1 MSGETITEEVF
12 AILGGDIMAN
22 EIKARLIHQEL
33 VAEGQENRDSD
44 FSWKD
49 AYTDRD
55 RGWLQFNDRVLSEA
69 TDPRN
74 PLLERLKFLAI
85 FSSNLDEFFQ
95 KRIGLLRTRS
105 EAEQLKNRVIG
116 SVSIQQRIQEMRKQI
131 LPMLDRRA
139 ECFHDD
145 LLPQLSDNGIYL
157 KEWQDLSE
165 RQREYA
171 NRYFHN
177 NVYPALTPLAL
188 DPGHPFPYMSNLS
201 TSLGFVLRVP
211 DSEENLFARV
221 KVPNIIPLWLQLEP
235 DSDEPLS
242 YVRLQDV
249 IHHNAE
255 SLFPGMMIVDSTLF
269 RITRN
274 AEVEIDDDDE
284 SESIRAIV
292 AEELRQRKFEPVVR
306 LELAENPNPWVR
318 SLLMQQ
324 FELTENDVYEVPGE
338 LDYTGMWPLASLDIK
353 ALRDEPWNPITPAD
367 LAGDEADIFS
377 VIKAGDFLVHHP
389 FESFD
394 ASVEHFI
401 RSAANDPKV
410 IAIKMTVYRVGDDTP
425 FVRSL
430 IRAAETGKQ
439 VACLIELKARFD
451 EERNLHWAKE
461 LEKIGAHVVYGVL
474 GLKTHTKIAL
484 VVRQES
490 DGIRCYAHVGTG
502 NYHVKTA
509 RLYTD
514 LGLFT
519 CDPEI
524 TNDVVN
530 LFHALTGRSREPEFR
545 KLLVAPSNMRER
557 FLEMVQRE
565 IENHQAGKPALIVVK
580 VNQLEDPE
588 MCQAIV
594 SASQAGVRIEL
605 LVRGFSC
612 LRAGVPGL
620 TENVTIR
627 SIIGRFLEHSRIFY
641 FANGSDD
648 PLDGEY
654 YIGSADW
661 MQRNLSNRVEAIT
674 PIKLRA
680 HKERLWEIIDVML
693 KDKRQAWLM
702 LPDGSYEQARSSD
715 QDPDISR
722 LGTHRTLML
731 FSQQRIK
738 ERIK

>member
-1 MSGETITEEVF
+1 MTQEIT
-12 AILGGDIMAN
+12 
-22 EIKARLIHQEL
+22 ARLIDQNLKTTSSETDL
-33 VAEGQENRDSD
+33 TDT
-44 FSWKD
+44 SWRD
-49 AYTDRD
+49 AYSDRD
-55 RGWLQFNDRVLSEA
+55 LGWLQFNARVLHEA
-69 TDPRN
+69 LDPRN
-74 PLLERLKFLAI
+74 PALERVKFLAI
-85 FSSNLDEFFQ
+85 FTSNLDEFFM

-105 EAEQLKNRVIG
+105 QAERLKNKVIG
-116 SVSIQQRIQEMRKQI
+116 PVPVQQRLQEMRQVI
-131 LPMLDRRA
+131 IPMLKKRA
-139 ECFHDD
+139 NCFLKD
-145 LLPQLSDNGIYL
+145 LRPLLSEHSIHLLDWDQLSESQQE
-157 KEWQDLSE
+157 K
-165 RQREYA
+165 A
-171 NRYFHN
+171 NLFFNR

-221 KVPNIIPLWLQLEP
+221 KVPNILPQWIQL
-235 DSDEPLS
+235 DSEMDDARSYIRLS
-242 YVRLQDV
+242 DL
-249 IHHNAE
+249 IHNNAE
-255 SLFPGMMIVDSTLF
+255 KLFPGMTIIDSTLF

-274 AEVEIDDDDE
+274 SEVEIEDDDD
-284 SESIRAIV
+284 SESIRTIV

-306 LELAENPNPWVR
+306 LELSEDPNPWVR
-318 SLLMQQ
+318 SLLMHQ
-324 FELTENDVYEVPGE
+324 FDLSEDDVYEVPGE
-338 LDYTGMWPLASLDIK
+338 LDYAGMWPLASLDIK
-353 ALRDEPWNPITPAD
+353 ELRDEPWNPIVPAD
-367 LAGDEADIFS
+367 LAGEEADIFS
-377 VIKAGDFLVHHP
+377 VIKSGDFLVHHP
-389 FESFD
+389 YESFD
-394 ASVEHFI
+394 ASVEQFI
-401 RSAANDPKV
+401 RAAANDPKV

-490 DGIRCYAHVGTG
+490 DGIRCYAHIGTG

-519 CDPEI
+519 CDPML
-524 TNDVVN
+524 TTDVVN
-530 LFHALTGRSREPEFR
+530 LFHALTGRSREPSFQ
-545 KLLVAPSNMRER
+545 KLLVAPTNMREQ
-557 FLEMVQRE
+557 FLEKIRRE
-565 IENHQAGKPALIVVK
+565 IENKKSGKPAMIIIK

-594 SASQAGVRIEL
+594 AASQAGVQVECI
-605 LVRGFSC
+605 VRGFSC
-612 LRAGVPGL
+612 LRAGLPGL

-648 PLDGEY
+648 PLEGEF

-661 MQRNLSNRVEAIT
+661 MQRNLSNRVEATT
-674 PIKLRA
+674 PIELRA
-680 HKERLWEIIDVML
+680 HKERLWEIMDVLL
-693 KDKRQAWLM
+693 KDRRQAWTM
-702 LPDGSYEQARSSD
+702 NPDGEYEQLTPMDDDS
-715 QDPDISR
+715 DISR
-722 LGTHRTLML
+722 LGSHRTLML
-731 FSQQRIK
+731 LTQQRLK